1 VYTGLD
7 DRGCGTHLE
16 IMTAV
21 SEADQGMSI
30 DSARQHAVIRRI
42 MILIGGFSDRTG
54 LGSEEAMILLAL
66 MLVAHSDSLRHGT
79 PIEEARAILGVISQ
93 LTGIPKETVRRK
105 LKKLADLD
113 ILEQQPDSV
122 YVLNAANTHVMDILS
137 GLQAF

>member
-1 VYTGLD
+1 
-7 DRGCGTHLE
+7 
-16 IMTAV
+16 
-21 SEADQGMSI
+21 
-30 DSARQHAVIRRI
+30 
-42 MILIGGFSDRTG
+42 
-54 LGSEEAMILLAL
+54 
-66 MLVAHSDSLRHGT
+66 VAHSDSLRHGT